1 MLRIA
6 PLAFVLAPLLATAA
20 GAQTAAPAP
29 PEIVTTASAER
40 RVPADLATVTLR
52 FSRVGLTPAAA
63 GRALAL
69 KADSIRTALAALGV
83 PRDSVVNGSRWYWWR
98 GRIEMLEKGYPIEYI
113 YGTDAQGNR
122 VVVQQIERR
131 DTTYQAHE
139 QLQVRVRDVPRVGR
153 VIDALLA
160 QGITDINDVAFSAT
174 NTEAAKREAIRE
186 ATESARARA
195 QVIAEAG
202 GGRLGRTLRL
212 STEGSGEAVRH
223 LEYLGLVTTTGSAE
237 QAPAAGATVVV
248 APVLTVSATVHG
260 RWEFTEAPQ

>member
-6 PLAFVLAPLLATAA
+6 LSALVLALLLAASA
-20 GAQTAAPAP
+20 GAQTPAP
-29 PEIVTTASAER
+29 PEIATTASAEQ
-40 RVPADLATVTLR
+40 RVPADLAMVSVR
-52 FSRVGLTPAAA
+52 FSRMGRTPAAA

-98 GRIEMLEKGYPIEYI
+98 GRIEQVETPLPPDEIVR
-113 YGTDAQGNR
+113 TDERGNR
-122 VVVQQIERR
+122 TVRQIHRS
-131 DTTYQAHE
+131 DTTYRAHE

-160 QGITDINDVAFSAT
+160 QGVVEIGDVAFSAT
-174 NTEAAKREAIRE
+174 DTEAARREAIRE
-186 ATESARARA
+186 ATERARARA

-212 STEGSGEAVRH
+212 STDGSGEVRH
-223 LEYLGLVTTTGSAE
+223 FDYLGLVTTSMGAE

-248 APVLTVSATVHG
+248 APVITVSATVHG
-260 RWEFTEAPQ
+260 RWEFAEVPR

>member
-6 PLAFVLAPLLATAA
+6 LSALVLASLLAASA

-29 PEIVTTASAER
+29 PEIATTASAEQ
-40 RVPADLATVTLR
+40 RVPADLAVVSVR
-52 FSRVGLTPAAA
+52 FSRMGRTPAAA
-63 GRALAL
+63 GRALGL

-98 GRIEMLEKGYPIEYI
+98 GRIELVETALPPEEIVH
-113 YGTDAQGNR
+113 TDERGNR
-122 VVVQQIERR
+122 IVRQIHHR
-131 DTTYQAHE
+131 DTTYRAHE

-160 QGITDINDVAFSAT
+160 QGVVEIGDVAFSAT
-174 NTEAAKREAIRE
+174 DTETARREAIRE
-186 ATESARARA
+186 ATERARARA

-212 STEGSGEAVRH
+212 STDGNGEVRQFD
-223 LEYLGLVTTTGSAE
+223 YLGLVTTSMGTE

-260 RWEFTEAPQ
+260 RWEFAEVPL